1 MTVTRGDTNARG
13 QRQHEVPPPA
23 SGRAPPSPRVAS
35 NWTLGRRE
43 ATVASA
49 IPGAEYSLPQ
59 WGPSASAMQKALRI
73 QTRPQS
79 RPYGTLIVPASTG
92 PPLNGSAGDQSTSN
106 RSARPQGNGTARITQ
121 LPSAPYLFSRARV
134 PLRCPAMSLRLQSS
148 TCNVLDSP
156 TKRKGRQH
164 VRPALTS
171 QSFLAN
177 LGCCTHS
184 ECTAY
189 YTTHGAT
196 A

>member
-1 MTVTRGDTNARG
+1 MVPSQAVGIVFLVTSNSCFNTHNSLWWYTLVSGFRGPCEFKPD
-13 QRQHEVPPPA
+13 
-23 SGRAPPSPRVAS
+23 
-35 NWTLGRRE
+35 
-43 ATVASA
+43 
-49 IPGAEYSLPQ
+49 
-59 WGPSASAMQKALRI
+59 
-73 QTRPQS
+73 QS

-106 RSARPQGNGTARITQ
+106 RSARSQDNGTARITQ

-164 VRPALTS
+164 VRPAVKTS

-177 LGCCTHS
+177 LACCTHS

-189 YTTHGAT
+189 CTTHGAT

>member
-1 MTVTRGDTNARG
+1 MRSRRRPRVDVRR
-13 QRQHEVPPPA
+13 PPPEWRPMDTRPPRSYGA
-23 SGRAPPSPRVAS
+23 SGFRHTRSRIFPPSVGP
-35 NWTLGRRE
+35 LG
-43 ATVASA
+43 
-49 IPGAEYSLPQ
+49 L
-59 WGPSASAMQKALRI
+59 AMQRALRI

-106 RSARPQGNGTARITQ
+106 RSARSQGNGTARITQ

-134 PLRCPAMSLRLQSS
+134 PLRCPAMSRRLQSS

-177 LGCCTHS
+177 LGCCTHG

-189 YTTHGAT
+189 CTTHGAT